1 MPQNSLRHWDSARAA
16 ELYDEFNRRHDR
28 YSAASAYL
36 VEQSPLANAAH
47 VLDFGA
53 GTGVTAQAALVTLR
67 SDARLVCFEPAEAM
81 RAVGRANVQDSR
93 VQWVSELSDTEQFDC
108 VLCSAT
114 IWQIEPL
121 EDALDQL
128 VSRVAPGGAMSF
140 NIPAAYLG
148 EADEPGEGT
157 DPYLVELISELVD
170 PNRRSAQ
177 AAMDLPQPEE
187 VDCLLQSRFAS
198 VRRWSQPTRLQ
209 QATFRDWMKLPI
221 INEPFFEGVP
231 IEERARRVDAAFE
244 RCDAQSWRWE
254 TWLGWTATHP
264 KR

>member
-1 MPQNSLRHWDSARAA
+1 MPGSSLKQWDNARAA
-16 ELYDEFNRRHDR
+16 KLYDEFNRRHDR
-28 YSAASAYL
+28 YRAASAYL
-36 VEQSPLANAAH
+36 VEQSLLATAVR

-53 GTGVTAQAALVTLR
+53 GTGVTAQAALEKMAAG
-67 SDARLVCFEPAEAM
+67 SRLICFEPAEAM
-81 RAVGRANVQDSR
+81 RAVGRANVNDPR
-93 VQWVSELSDTEQFDC
+93 VQWVSKLNATDQFDC

-128 VSRVAPGGAMSF
+128 ISRVAPGGALSF

-148 EADEPGEGT
+148 QADEPGGGT
-157 DPYLVELISELVD
+157 DPYLVTLISELVD
-170 PNRRSAQ
+170 PNRRTNQ
-177 AAMDLPQPEE
+177 VAMNLPGPDE
-187 VDCLLQSRFAS
+187 VERLLESRFES
-198 VRRWSQPTRLQ
+198 VRRWAQPTRLQ

-231 IEERARRVDAAFE
+231 VEERVQRVDAAFE

-254 TWLGWTATHP
+254 TWLGWTAANP